1 MNGVLVLAERNALC
15 FFRDRAS
22 VVFSFLTAFVVVA
35 LYLLFL
41 RNVLINSMYSG
52 DWEFITDAQVPAL
65 VDSWV
70 MAGILGIVSVTSCV
84 QALQVMVDDKV
95 TGKDMD
101 LRIAPIG
108 PAQLSASYILSSF
121 FVGMVVSGVTLAIA
135 LLYLFAT
142 GCAMDASDV
151 LACFLLL
158 FPSALS
164 ASVIMFAL
172 TSQIK
177 SQGAFAGFSI
187 LMSTM
192 IGLLFGIY
200 LPMVNLPGAV
210 LFIGNLVPATHMA
223 ASFRQF
229 LCSGPMDEVF
239 TPGDAATFRKEMGVD
254 LYLGDF
260 QFDMATSLLYVL
272 AVTVLFFVIA
282 VVLMRRRGA
291 RSVIWRW
298 RPGFRRPFIQPQF

>member
-1 MNGVLVLAERNALC
+1 MNRVLVLAERNALC

-70 MAGILGIVSVTSCV
+70 MAGIVGIVSVTSCV
-84 QALQVMVDDKV
+84 QSLQVMVEDRAA
-95 TGKDMD
+95 GKDMD

-108 PAQLSASYILSSF
+108 AAELSASYILSSF
-121 FVGMVVSGVTLAIA
+121 FVGMVVGGATLLIA
-135 LLYLFAT
+135 LLYLYGT
-142 GCAMDASDV
+142 GCVLGASDV
-151 LACFLLL
+151 MACVLLL
-158 FPSALS
+158 VPSTLS

-172 TSQIK
+172 SSLLR

-200 LPMVNLPGAV
+200 LPMVDLPNAV
-210 LFIGNLVPATHMA
+210 LFLGNLVPATHMA

-229 LCSGPMDEVF
+229 LCSGPMGEVF
-239 TPGDAATFRKEMGVD
+239 APGDASTFRKEMGVD

-260 QFDMATSLLYVL
+260 QFDLATSLLYSMAVTAMFFLL
-272 AVTVLFFVIA
+272 AVVI
-282 VVLMRRRGA
+282 MKRRKA
-291 RSVIWRW
+291 RWAILRFYGWSVRI
-298 RPGFRRPFIQPQF
+298 